1 MKKMFTKRLFL
12 YMLAA
17 LFFTIS
23 AIFLLQTLT
32 SQSNNTASS
41 QDKLEEVKAK
51 LASNEENVN
60 RLIENLGENN
70 LAKTRAFA
78 ELLAA
83 DPTIFGN
90 EKKLN
95 NIKRRLEVNELHI
108 IDKNGIIISSTIN
121 DYIGFDMKS
130 GEQSLAF
137 MAIADD
143 PSLEIV
149 QEPQQNAAEGIMMQ
163 YVGVTRLDADGFV
176 QVGVRPEVLENMLA
190 GTEINVVLNDIPF
203 GENGYVYAIDAE
215 SGEILAHKDES
226 LIGSAAT
233 DAGFPSKLTGKG
245 KARVNGVKGYFVSE
259 EYNGQ
264 IIGTFLPADEY
275 YEKRRNQTFLVS
287 FSILLIFGAL
297 LFIINKTVDEKIVK
311 GILSISGSMKEIAD
325 GNFGISVN
333 EHGNQEFSL
342 LSDSINK
349 MVQNICQNLDE
360 NESLMKQQIKDM
372 EGNQTLIQNVKD
384 ICTDLNQVSGET
396 LENADSIYQ
405 GTGEQETAVAD
416 LQQIMESLTQELNH
430 SVDASVQVTE
440 ATGDAA
446 EKILQTQSQ
455 MALLKDSMQNISD
468 MSIEI
473 EKIIDEINSIAQQ
486 TNMLSLNASIEAAR
500 AGEMGKGFAVVATQ
514 VGELAA
520 RSAQAAKETNELIMN
535 SIKAVENGKE
545 ITDQTVGA
553 FGIVV
558 KNIEKA
564 SQDVEGITNMVRQ
577 NVTIVSQAVNQIGRI
592 SNVVEENIHISENTK
607 QVSSNMAE
615 ITEKLLEIVES

>member
-1 MKKMFTKRLFL
+1 MLFR
-12 YMLAA
+12 
-17 LFFTIS
+17 S
-23 AIFLLQTLT
+23 
-32 SQSNNTASS
+32 
-41 QDKLEEVKAK
+41 
-51 LASNEENVN
+51 
-60 RLIENLGENN
+60 
-70 LAKTRAFA
+70 
-78 ELLAA
+78 
-83 DPTIFGN
+83 
-90 EKKLN
+90 
-95 NIKRRLEVNELHI
+95 
-108 IDKNGIIISSTIN
+108 
-121 DYIGFDMKS
+121 
-130 GEQSLAF
+130 
-137 MAIADD
+137 
-143 PSLEIV
+143 
-149 QEPQQNAAEGIMMQ
+149 
-163 YVGVTRLDADGFV
+163 
-176 QVGVRPEVLENMLA
+176 
-190 GTEINVVLNDIPF
+190 
-203 GENGYVYAIDAE
+203 
-215 SGEILAHKDES
+215 
-226 LIGSAAT
+226 
-233 DAGFPSKLTGKG
+233 
-245 KARVNGVKGYFVSE
+245 
-259 EYNGQ
+259 
-264 IIGTFLPADEY
+264 
-275 YEKRRNQTFLVS
+275 
-287 FSILLIFGAL
+287 
-297 LFIINKTVDEKIVK
+297 
-311 GILSISGSMKEIAD
+311 
-325 GNFGISVN
+325 
-333 EHGNQEFSL
+333 
-342 LSDSINK
+342 
-349 MVQNICQNLDE
+349 
-360 NESLMKQQIKDM
+360 
-372 EGNQTLIQNVKD
+372 
-384 ICTDLNQVSGET
+384 
-396 LENADSIYQ
+396 Q